1 MSECVCVNGARLG
14 DVRLTAGF
22 FLSAGR
28 SCRRERHRGDKNL
41 HGGFWELAVADL
53 GTFVVCGSVCVVGVA
68 CWGQVG

>member
-1 MSECVCVNGARLG
+1 M
-14 DVRLTAGF
+14 
-22 FLSAGR
+22 
-28 SCRRERHRGDKNL
+28 NL